1 MISPSDNTPW
11 NTDFWTQRYH
21 THQIGWDMGQVSPPL
36 KAYMDQVEN
45 KDAKVL
51 IPGAGHAYEAEYLH
65 NQGFTHVTVIDLSE
79 HPLQKL
85 LERCPGFPKENLIQ
99 GDFFDHEGTYDIIL
113 EQTFFC
119 ALDPS
124 LRSAYTEKMHTLL
137 APEGR
142 LAGVMFDIPLFS
154 DHPPF
159 GGSREQYE
167 PLFSPKFHFH
177 AWDTCYNSIAPRANH
192 ELWINLRKKK

>member
-36 KAYMDQVEN
+36 KDYMDQVSDKN
-45 KDAKVL
+45 SRIL

-65 NQGFTHVTVIDLSE
+65 NQGFKHLTVVDLSAS
-79 HPLQKL
+79 PLDNLKQ
-85 LERCPGFPKENLIQ
+85 RCPQFPKENLIQ
-99 GDFFDHEGTYDIIL
+99 GDFFNLEGEFDIIL

-119 ALDPS
+119 ALDPE
-124 LRSAYTEKMHTLL
+124 LREAYVDKMYDLL
-137 APEGR
+137 ASQGK
-142 LAGVMFDIPLFS
+142 LVGVMFDIPLYT

-159 GGSREQYE
+159 GGSRSQYE
-167 PLFSPKFHFH
+167 PLFAPKFHFH
-177 AWDTCYNSIAPRANH
+177 AWATCHNSIAPRANN
-192 ELWINLRKKK
+192 ELWINLRKLA